1 VRRRLINSALRRRFD
16 ELCAVRIRAIVPE
29 QYGSMAVF
37 VAATRERILS
47 AQRADSAASRLPRWN
62 APRGWINAEDS
73 NCLASLR
80 ALCLGEKIDAHI
92 DTGADVLASLPFI
105 ETLER
110 CRQQP
115 QERFRLLTERYRYA
129 LNITVASEEAIRE
142 YLLMRLMVQ
151 DRARIL
157 KRSAQSIES
166 DDLLLKLNLLA
177 LHAALVPDLRYL
189 DALNYYY
196 ELLPAEWNPRLGQ
209 HAWLLVSYLAL
220 YAYALSAHFKEEREC
235 V

>member
-1 VRRRLINSALRRRFD
+1 M
-16 ELCAVRIRAIVPE
+16 RIEAIVPE
-29 QYGSMAVF
+29 QFGSMSAF
-37 VAATRERILS
+37 VAQTRERILN
-47 AQRADSAASRLPRWN
+47 AHREDSTAASLRIWN
-62 APRGWINAEDS
+62 APHVWVDEGSPD
-73 NCLASLR
+73 CLASLR
-80 ALCLGEKIDAHI
+80 SLCLVEKASAS
-92 DTGADVLASLPFI
+92 TNTAGADVNASATMFI

-129 LNITVASEEAIRE
+129 LNITIPSEEAIRE

-157 KRSAQSIES
+157 KRSAQSSDS

-220 YAYALSAHFKEEREC
+220 YAHVLAAHFKDEREC
-235 V
+235 E

>member
-1 VRRRLINSALRRRFD
+1 M
-16 ELCAVRIRAIVPE
+16 RIHGIVPE
-29 QYGSMAVF
+29 QFGSMSAF
-37 VAATRERILS
+37 VAETRARILDAHREDS
-47 AQRADSAASRLPRWN
+47 TADLLPRWN
-62 APRGWINAEDS
+62 APRGWVDAGSD
-73 NCLASLR
+73 CLASLR
-80 ALCLGEKIDAHI
+80 ALCLGEKTLAH
-92 DTGADVLASLPFI
+92 TAAATVGAENVTTAASFI

-115 QERFRLLTERYRYA
+115 QERFRLLTERYSFA

-142 YLLMRLMVQ
+142 YLLLRLMVQ

-157 KRSAQSIES
+157 KRSVQSIDS

-196 ELLPAEWNPRLGQ
+196 ELLPAEWNPARGR

-220 YAYALSAHFKEEREC
+220 YAHALAAHFTEEREC

>member
-1 VRRRLINSALRRRFD
+1 M
-16 ELCAVRIRAIVPE
+16 RIQGIVPE
-29 QYGSMAVF
+29 QFGSMRDF
-37 VAATRERILS
+37 VAQTRERIL
-47 AQRADSAASRLPRWN
+47 RAHGEASTAASLPCWN
-62 APRGWINAEDS
+62 APRVWIDVDS
-73 NCLASLR
+73 SDCLASLR
-80 ALCLGEKIDAHI
+80 VLCLGEKALAH
-92 DTGADVLASLPFI
+92 TTTTTAREDVTAAASSSFI
-105 ETLER
+105 ETLEG
-110 CRQQP
+110 CREQP

-129 LNITVASEEAIRE
+129 LNITVSSEEAIRE

-157 KRSAQSIES
+157 KRSAQSIDS

-220 YAYALSAHFKEEREC
+220 YAHALSAHFTEEREC

>member
-1 VRRRLINSALRRRFD
+1 MSA
-16 ELCAVRIRAIVPE
+16 
-29 QYGSMAVF
+29 F
-37 VAATRERILS
+37 VAETRERILS
-47 AQRADSAASRLPRWN
+47 AHKEDSTTARLPLWT
-62 APRGWINAEDS
+62 APRGWVDAASS

-80 ALCLGEKIDAHI
+80 TLCLGEKTQAQ
-92 DTGADVLASLPFI
+92 TGATTATAGAEDVTAAAIFI

-129 LNITVASEEAIRE
+129 LNITVASEEAVRE

-151 DRARIL
+151 DRVRIE
-157 KRSAQSIES
+157 KRSAQSIDS

-177 LHAALVPDLRYL
+177 LHAALAPDLRYL

-196 ELLPAEWNPRLGQ
+196 ELLPAEWNPQLGQ

-220 YAYALSAHFKEEREC
+220 YARALSAHFTEEREC